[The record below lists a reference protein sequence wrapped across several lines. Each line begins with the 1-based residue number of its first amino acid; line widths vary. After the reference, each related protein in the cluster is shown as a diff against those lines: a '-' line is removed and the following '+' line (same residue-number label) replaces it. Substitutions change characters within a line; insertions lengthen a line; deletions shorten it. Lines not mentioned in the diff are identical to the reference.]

1 MGETENAARIVR
13 CWAQRWQSGGRAA
26 AARLPAWTP
35 EAAYLVSAGVLFF
48 TSSRLACLAQ
58 FSEGE
63 QGSANLEYLAASHF
77 DRALLHQS
85 IATQC
90 EVLRGHLLEGGGC
103 RRLCS
108 SLLHGLPAYLDGP
121 AVQGRM
127 DFECPRPSLPGRAR
141 PVVRKWLSPSPPPP
155 LPLPP
160 LPLPPSLPFP
170 RPLAPSL
177 PPSSF
182 PPSLPPSL
190 MHTVLS

>member
-1 MGETENAARIVR
+1 MGKTKNAARIVR

-35 EAAYLVSAGVLFF
+35 EAAYLVPAGVLFF

-77 DRALLHQS
+77 DRALLRQS

-121 AVQGRM
+121 AVKGRM
-127 DFECPRPSLPGRAR
+127 DFESPRPSLPGRAPGPR
-141 PVVRKWLSPSPPPP
+141 WALQRGPKMSLRRCRCP
-155 LPLPP
+155 LDRQG
-160 LPLPPSLPFP
+160 SG
-170 RPLAPSL
+170 R
-177 PPSSF
+177 SSEVGA
-182 PPSLPPSL
+182 SIL
-190 MHTVLS
+190 